1 MRQSEKKKQ
10 RNKNNRYCTL
20 FTDDKLLTQKVKG
33 RLIFSVSYFVCAED
47 DESDMDQEGI
57 YYSHKKNTI
66 INSKF
71 PSLILRSTSN
81 CVKGGINYFLFCYRG
96 ERRGL

>member
-1 MRQSEKKKQ
+1 MRQREKKKQ

-33 RLIFSVSYFVCAED
+33 RLIFSVSYFKCAED

-57 YYSHKKNTI
+57 YYSHKKKYYN
-66 INSKF
+66 
-71 PSLILRSTSN
+71 
-81 CVKGGINYFLFCYRG
+81 
-96 ERRGL
+96 

>member
-1 MRQSEKKKQ
+1 MRQSEKK
-10 RNKNNRYCTL
+10 NRVIIITVTVLYL
-20 FTDDKLLTQKVKG
+20 HDKLLILKVKG

-71 PSLILRSTSN
+71 PSLILRSTSS